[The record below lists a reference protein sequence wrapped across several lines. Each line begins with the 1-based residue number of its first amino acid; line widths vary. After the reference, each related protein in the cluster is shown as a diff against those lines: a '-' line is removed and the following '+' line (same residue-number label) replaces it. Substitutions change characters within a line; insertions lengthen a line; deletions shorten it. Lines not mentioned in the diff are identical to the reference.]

1 MATLTNLISNATGNV
16 GIGTTNPTA
25 KLTIVDNTNGGS
37 INLVGRTNDDTAAIN
52 FRANGDASTYAYVAP
67 DTNEFRLYHND
78 GFMSF
83 YPGGSE
89 KVRITSTG
97 NVGIGT
103 TSPIQKLSIIGATE
117 AGVNTSTTGGPA
129 YYIRYDGANGNYLN
143 SIGAEYSSGNMIL
156 GYGATGK
163 ASSAG
168 YVSTFANFSGHR
180 SALMVGAGTL
190 EFKNSRTSLSTTVG
204 SDVPM
209 TSSLYI
215 NNSGNVGIGTTSPR
229 GKLEINNASDSRL
242 IVYETGT
249 SPYTAT
255 LELSSQVLG
264 TYGATVQYT
273 SDAERLTI
281 ENYGRTA
288 TNSTIGSILFKT
300 KINNTTATDVMI
312 INGFTGNVGIGT
324 TSTDAKLQVYSTTG
338 TTQIF
343 NQLQLTNMGVG
354 NNGDIVGIGF
364 AAGESTQYGVKG
376 SIGFVR
382 TTSYGRGDIT
392 FYTNNTAANESVS
405 TSNERMRITS
415 GGSVLIGVNGAYNS
429 SRLLQVKDGLVI
441 GNSFYTFASI
451 DTSGTADLIL
461 SSNANPANLGSN
473 SNIIFKL
480 GTSAGGG
487 PDEKMRIVSNGNV
500 GIGTTNPSTILT
512 LSKPIDAAAYGS
524 GSRMID
530 FKSYYPGYD
539 VDSIKSAIYSGVSD
553 KFTLNTNGGYL
564 AFLVNQSGFSGN
576 SSTNLIEAMRIE
588 KNGAVGIG
596 TSSPAQKLHVVGN
609 VLSSYN
615 ILTSVVKISSASDAA
630 SYISVDGY
638 TAGLS
643 YAGTY
648 IGLASL
654 VGFGVSANLYIGGG
668 FPIIP
673 TGWSGTISG
682 IAYANATSLATSVLL
697 QTSPDGSTWTTRSQT
712 GAINGT
718 ETLTYSVSDSSTP
731 LYVRFTLQQ
740 SSGGTVAANN
750 CNIQNIIITNLPSL
764 PNKSSISNRFIVN
777 GDGNV
782 GIGTTAPAYKLEV
795 NGSFAAT
802 TKSFKIDHPTK
813 EGKKLIYGSLESP
826 YHGIRLTGRNTLVN
840 GKYKVQLPDYVC
852 KLVRVESV
860 NVQLTGIKCGKTLYI
875 DDINIPENYF
885 VVAYDKTVFESY
897 KTYDFFWDFTA
908 IRADV
913 PELQTEM

>member
-1 MATLTNLISNATGNV
+1 MWRCA
-16 GIGTTNPTA
+16 
-25 KLTIVDNTNGGS
+25 
-37 INLVGRTNDDTAAIN
+37 INLQHNANTTIAVGSSIGLSFAPLSSTTSNFYGSAAIKAVRPN
-52 FRANGDASTYAYVAP
+52 TTANNQDTDLAFWTRTGASNNTV
-67 DTNEFRLYHND
+67 DT
-78 GFMSF
+78 
-83 YPGGSE
+83 E
-89 KVRITSTG
+89 KVRITG
-97 NVGIGT
+97 N
-103 TSPIQKLSIIGATE
+103 
-117 AGVNTSTTGGPA
+117 
-129 YYIRYDGANGNYLN
+129 
-143 SIGAEYSSGNMIL
+143 
-156 GYGATGK
+156 
-163 ASSAG
+163 
-168 YVSTFANFSGHR
+168 
-180 SALMVGAGTL
+180 
-190 EFKNSRTSLSTTVG
+190 
-204 SDVPM
+204 
-209 TSSLYI
+209 
-215 NNSGNVGIGTTSPR
+215 
-229 GKLEINNASDSRL
+229 
-242 IVYETGT
+242 
-249 SPYTAT
+249 
-255 LELSSQVLG
+255 
-264 TYGATVQYT
+264 
-273 SDAERLTI
+273 
-281 ENYGRTA
+281 
-288 TNSTIGSILFKT
+288 
-300 KINNTTATDVMI
+300 
-312 INGFTGNVGIGT
+312 
-324 TSTDAKLQVYSTTG
+324 
-338 TTQIF
+338 
-343 NQLQLTNMGVG
+343 
-354 NNGDIVGIGF
+354 
-364 AAGESTQYGVKG
+364 
-376 SIGFVR
+376 
-382 TTSYGRGDIT
+382 
-392 FYTNNTAANESVS
+392 
-405 TSNERMRITS
+405 
-415 GGSVLIGVNGAYNS
+415 GSVLIGVNGAYNS